1 MCMQTAPE
9 YYTGI
14 ALQNL
19 TITPAP
25 RIQFNL
31 SDGRIVLIRDENHAM
46 DLDNAAYLNDT
57 SAFIWTQLENGCDF
71 LTTLDNMCV
80 EYMVDK
86 EIACDDLV
94 LLINELIT
102 KKFLEVKSD

>member
-1 MCMQTAPE
+1 MQATPE
-9 YYTGI
+9 YYTEI
-14 ALQNL
+14 NLQNL
-19 TITPAP
+19 TITPSS

-46 DLDNAAYLNDT
+46 DLDNVAYLNDT

-71 LTTLDNMCV
+71 LTTLDKMCV

-86 EIACDDLV
+86 ETACDDLV
-94 LLINELIT
+94 ILINELIA